1 MRKLLCK
8 IWNFILGL
16 VTDLVDLVVDTVQK
30 IAKLILDIIVLAV
43 DVIGDIVDE
52 VGDAVFGEGGFKKAI
67 FIGLGA
73 WILVAWLGRDKEQ
86 PQPRQMRDVA
96 PETPTAIEIG
106 MTR

>member
-30 IAKLILDIIVLAV
+30 IAKLLLDIIILAV

-52 VGDAVFGEGGFKKAI
+52 VGDAVFGEGGFKKAL

-73 WILVAWLGRDKEQ
+73 WILVSWLGRDKQEQ
-86 PQPRQMRDVA
+86 RPMRDV
-96 PETPTAIEIG
+96 TPTPRAIETG
-106 MTR
+106 ATQ